1 MVCEAGLTAGPAA
14 ASFAYVSGAGGRI
27 VQLPLAE
34 AETEATPATGLLWV
48 HIDGNDPLCLAWLD
62 TRAHLPEPVIEALR
76 AIETR
81 PRAVPVGAGA
91 IVNLRGL
98 GARDNPDADDLVSIR
113 LWAEHRR
120 VITLAYHPMTA
131 LADVCACFEAG
142 RIADPGDL
150 IAAFAETIT
159 ERLDPE
165 VALLGDRLDDLES
178 AFARG
183 DTGIRAALGE
193 VRRQSVEY
201 RRFLLPQRDAIV
213 RLAGADYAWLADDDR
228 VHIREAA
235 DRAQRMAEELDAV
248 RDRAGV
254 LADQLTDL
262 RSDEANQRMLV
273 LSIVAAVFLPL
284 TFLTGLL
291 GMNVRGIP
299 MAQHRWAFMAVV
311 ALCCAIGGTMAW
323 WFRRQR
329 WL

>member
-1 MVCEAGLTAGPAA
+1 MVCEAGLAAGPAD
-14 ASFAYVSGAGGRI
+14 ASFACVSSVDGRI
-27 VQLPLAE
+27 THLLLAE
-34 AETEATPATGLLWV
+34 AEAEVPPHTGLLWV

-62 TRAHLPEPVIEALR
+62 TRSHLPAPVIEALR
-76 AIETR
+76 ARETR
-81 PRAVPVGAGA
+81 PRAAPVGAGA

-98 GARDNPDADDLVSIR
+98 GLHESRDADELVSIR
-113 LWAEHRR
+113 LWAERGR
-120 VITLAYHPMTA
+120 VVTLAYHRMTA
-131 LADVCACFEAG
+131 LDDVRACFEGG

-165 VALLGDRLDDLES
+165 VAALGDRLDDLET

-183 DTGIRAALGE
+183 DTGIRADLGE

-213 RLAGADYAWLADDDR
+213 RLAAADYAWLADDDR
-228 VHIREAA
+228 SHIREAA

-299 MAQHRWAFMAVV
+299 LAQHRWAFMAVV
-311 ALCCAIGGTMAW
+311 ALCLAIGGTMAW